1 MNNKKGR
8 KEVEGLEH
16 LGFVFE
22 YNGQPIS
29 MDKPGNGSK
38 QGNYKGTVYLE
49 KEAVQQVFSLS
60 CKRDYTHDDIWD
72 PVNGAIVEGTR
83 QRLADGECTQE
94 DLGRGIVCLR
104 QSLSWRKKG
113 KLNSGHQ
120 YIVDQVEHCIYELE
134 GMLLRC

>member
-1 MNNKKGR
+1 MTELSAEIWDLGVAAESENPETELSGDSSDNSCEDEDELVEGFRSMNNKKGR

-49 KEAVQQVFSLS
+49 KEAVQQVFSLA
-60 CKRDYTHDDIWD
+60 CKRDYTHGDIWD

-83 QRLADGECTQE
+83 QWA
-94 DLGRGIVCLR
+94 I
-104 QSLSWRKKG
+104 K
-113 KLNSGHQ
+113 
-120 YIVDQVEHCIYELE
+120 
-134 GMLLRC
+134 